1 MPRFAPRPAIETAR
15 AIAAQVGVPCTRAL
29 EITVAARS
37 VSAPVRL
44 VAYRCAVDVLRQRQV
59 RLARAVRSQAIATAL
74 GAIAAEHARAR
85 AALEAILLD
94 PDADVP
100 GMSTPQLQA
109 LVALYL
115 ERESTPDACA
125 RLGIGRACLQQRTHR
140 AVAALLAWRDLPE
153 VLRAPLSLP
162 VDWWRAPQGTVDE
175 RTRAVHA
182 ADVAHRAYR
191 AQQDRDEPRGRPGSH
206 PRTSKVAP

>member
-94 PDADVP
+94 PDVDVP
-100 GMSTPQLQA
+100 GLSTPQMQA

-140 AVAALLAWRDLPE
+140 AVLALLAWADLPDI
-153 VLRAPLSLP
+153 LRAPLALR
-162 VDWWRAPQGTVDE
+162 VDWWRAPHGTVEE
-175 RTRAVHA
+175 RDAAMHA
-182 ADVAHRAYR
+182 AYVAHYTFRAR
-191 AQQDRDEPRGRPGSH
+191 QALEEPRGRPGH
-206 PRTSKVAP
+206 QPRRVSP